1 MDIRSNLF
9 GRPAPRQG
17 LPTRPE
23 QRPAAPY
30 SSAPPN
36 QPGYGSS
43 PGGYGPPPGGYNTPP
58 SGYGTPP
65 GGYGSGPGGYG
76 SSPRPPPSSSGF
88 SDAGGVPEKFY
99 PNQPPRSGAGGLPSR
114 QVPLRL
120 AKVEDKTLQAQYIFG
135 NICAVSPNDFPP
147 NRDGTDLYIRLTG
160 PILKGDYVVTA
171 RPTPGFPNGCIS
183 LSDPQRT
190 WCGIGMMDELV
201 GEIYDPFSMGPAA
214 YAGSL
219 DVEVGFASA
228 RKIVETPYDGD
239 ELAQLFVN
247 RFKDQ
252 VFAPGQRLLLDVQN
266 VPLAITVKTVTVID
280 LSMQRGPNDLPPSSD
295 PRARGIL
302 TNQTSITFYK
312 DARSPIKLKA
322 SSKRPPANA
331 IISPD
336 FKFEDMGIGGLD
348 AEFSTIFRRAF
359 ASRIFPPALIE
370 KLGIMHVK
378 GMLLYGPPGTGKT
391 LIARQIGKMLNAREP
406 KVINGPEVLNKFVG
420 QSEENIRK
428 LFADAEK
435 EYKEKGDESGLHIII
450 FDELDAV
457 CRQRGSG
464 AGGGTGVGDSIV
476 NQLLSK
482 LDGVDQLNNIL
493 LIGMTNRKDMIDE
506 ALLRPGRLEVQ
517 IEISLPDE
525 FGRSQILK
533 IHTSKMRENDVL
545 GPDVDLPELA
555 RLTKNFSGAEISGL
569 VKSATSFAFAR
580 NIKAGTTASV
590 SEDVDKMKVMMGDF
604 LNALKEVKPAF
615 GADDSELLDVLPYG
629 IIHFSK
635 VIEGI
640 LEDGNLYVNNV
651 RQQEKQR
658 LTSVLLHG
666 PPGSG
671 KTALAAHIAVKS
683 EYPFIKM
690 ITPASMVKFFDDY
703 GKKDF
708 LHKIFTDAYKSPLS
722 LLIIDNIE
730 RLIEWNPVGPR
741 LSNPMVQALLTLVQT
756 PPPKGHRLLILATT
770 SQLSVMEQLDITTAF
785 DRQIRVPAVQSYE
798 ELGYVLAESGVFG
811 DDGYR
816 VQEVLQKVR
825 EYAPEGDDR
834 IGVGVKTI
842 LSTAETAKLSSDPPS
857 WFAEQIAEQIARYKY
872 SGR

>member
-1 MDIRSNLF
+1 MDLRNNLF
-9 GRPAPRQG
+9 GKPSRQG
-17 LPTRPE
+17 LPGRQVQRPPGPGGY
-23 QRPAAPY
+23 PAAP
-30 SSAPPN
+30 SGS
-36 QPGYGSS
+36 GY
-43 PGGYGPPPGGYNTPP
+43 PPPGG
-58 SGYGTPP
+58 GYDSYP
-65 GGYGSGPGGYG
+65 GSDPAA
-76 SSPRPPPSSSGF
+76 RPPPSGNY
-88 SDAGGVPEKFY
+88 AGGFVDQPS
-99 PNQPPRSGAGGLPSR
+99 PNRFRAPPGPSAR
-114 QVPLRL
+114 QIPLRL

-147 NRDGTDLYIRLTG
+147 NRDGTDLYIRLSG
-160 PILKGDYVVTA
+160 PILRGDYVVTA

-190 WCGIGMMDELV
+190 WCGIGMMDEIV
-201 GEIYDPFSMGPAA
+201 GELYDPFAHGAQA

-228 RKIVETPYDGD
+228 RKIIDTPYDQD
-239 ELAQLFVN
+239 ELAALFIKN
-247 RFKDQ
+247 FQNQ

-266 VPLAITVKTVTVID
+266 VPLAIMVKTVTLID
-280 LSMQRGPNDLPPSSD
+280 LSLQQRRSDELPPTRSD
-295 PRARGIL
+295 PAARGIL
-302 TNQTSITFYK
+302 TNQTSIAFYK
-312 DARSPIKLKA
+312 DARSPIKLKG
-322 SSKRPPANA
+322 SNKRPAANA

-348 AEFSTIFRRAF
+348 TEFSTIFRRAF
-359 ASRIFPPALIE
+359 ASRIFPPGLID

-406 KVINGPEVLNKFVG
+406 KIINGPEVLNKYVG

-457 CRQRGSG
+457 CKQRGSG
-464 AGGGTGVGDSIV
+464 AGGGTGVGDSVV

-533 IHTSKMRENDVL
+533 IHTAKMRENNVMGD
-545 GPDVDLPELA
+545 DVDIPELA
-555 RLTKNFSGAEISGL
+555 ALTKNFSGAELSGL

-580 NIKAGTTASV
+580 NIKVGTMASV
-590 SEDVDKMKVMMGDF
+590 SEDVVNMKVVRQDF
-604 LNALKEVKPAF
+604 LNALSEVRPAF
-615 GADDSELLDVLPYG
+615 GADDAELEDAIPYG
-629 IIHFSK
+629 IMHFSPT
-635 VIEGI
+635 IRAI
-640 LEDGNLYVNNV
+640 LNDGMLYVENV
-651 RQQEKQR
+651 RQQEKLR
-658 LTSVLLHG
+658 HTSVLLHG
-666 PPGSG
+666 PPASG
-671 KTALAAHIAVKS
+671 KTALAAHIAMKS
-683 EYPFIKM
+683 DYPFIK
-690 ITPASMVKFFDDY
+690 IVTPASMVGFRDELA
-703 GKKDF
+703 KKDH

-722 LLIIDNIE
+722 MLIIDNIE

-741 LSNPMVQALLTLVQT
+741 LSNSMVQALVTLLQT

-770 SQLSVMEQLDITTAF
+770 SQLNVMEQLDITTAF
-785 DRQIRVPAVQSYE
+785 DRQIRVPAVQDTR
-798 ELGYVLAESGVFG
+798 ELATVLAESGAFG
-811 DDGYR
+811 GD
-816 VQEVLQKVR
+816 EVVGQVLDRVR
-825 EYAPEGDDR
+825 EYTGGEDR
-834 IGVGVKTI
+834 VGVGIKTI
-842 LSTAETAKLSSDPPS
+842 LTTAETARLSAEPAE
-857 WFAEQIAEQIARYKY
+857 WFAEQLGGQIARYSY
-872 SGR
+872 SYNTAR